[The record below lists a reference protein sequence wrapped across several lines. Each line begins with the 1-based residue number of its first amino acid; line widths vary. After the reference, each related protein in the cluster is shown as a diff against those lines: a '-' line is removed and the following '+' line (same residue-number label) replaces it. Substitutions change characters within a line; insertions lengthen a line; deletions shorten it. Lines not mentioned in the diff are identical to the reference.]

1 MMLGALVKSVFTL
14 QPGYSLRALNNKYK
28 LTQEIVR
35 QWPEL
40 HAFMQRMTAALGQQ
54 GLQRLGV
61 DCIGVVQ
68 WPYLSKCWEAPQRLE
83 VVASH
88 FEVLAGQF
96 PALLLLGRDES
107 LTLCE
112 LASYSPGCHLVMDRP
127 IWFKRE
133 GELVLNLF
141 QGDLRVAS
149 LAFTLCR
156 DQGGLSMFI
165 GAVQGI
171 HKGIDSETSLAIY
184 RDLTKDFE
192 GLRPR
197 SLLLEALK
205 CLARMLGVAQLYAV
219 SDACRHHRHPYFGS
233 DKAQDLAA
241 NYDIIWQENGATAS
255 SRDDF
260 FTIPLAPAQRAEQDI
275 PAKKRAMYRRRQ
287 ALLDDVFIRLQAAL
301 PGSGHNLGLQG
312 KQGDAFAVSASAV
325 DRPPVVDSLK

>member
-28 LTQEIVR
+28 LTREIVR

-40 HAFMQRMTAALGQQ
+40 NAFMQRMTAALGQQ

-112 LASYSPGCHLVMDRP
+112 LASYSPGCRLVLDRP

-205 CLARMLGVAQLYAV
+205 CLARMLGVAHLYAV

-241 NYDIIWQENGATAS
+241 NYDVIWQENGATAS
-255 SRDDF
+255 NRDDF
-260 FTIPLAPAQRAEQDI
+260 FTVPLAPAQRAEQDI

>member
-28 LTQEIVR
+28 LTREIVR

-40 HAFMQRMTAALGQQ
+40 NAFMQRMTAALGQQ

-112 LASYSPGCHLVMDRP
+112 LASYSPGCRLVLDRP

-149 LAFTLCR
+149 LAFSLCR

-171 HKGIDSETSLAIY
+171 HKGIDSDTSLAIY

-205 CLARMLGVAQLYAV
+205 CLARMLGVAHLYAV

-241 NYDIIWQENGATAS
+241 NYDVIWQENGATAS
-255 SRDDF
+255 NRDDF
-260 FTIPLAPAQRAEQDI
+260 FAIPLAPAQRAEQDI

>member
-1 MMLGALVKSVFTL
+1 MLGTIVKSVFTL

-28 LTQEIVR
+28 LTLQIAR

-40 HAFMQRMTAALGQQ
+40 NAFLQRMTAALGQQ

-83 VVASH
+83 VLASH

-112 LASYSPGCHLVMDRP
+112 LSGHSPGCRLVLDRP

-149 LAFTLCR
+149 LAFSLCR
-156 DQGGLSMFI
+156 NQGELCLFI

-184 RDLTKDFE
+184 RDLTKDFQ

-205 CLARMLGVAQLYAV
+205 CLARTLGVAHLYAV
-219 SDACRHHRHPYFGS
+219 TDACRHHRHAYFGN
-233 DKAQDLAA
+233 DKGQDLAA
-241 NYDIIWQENGATAS
+241 NYDVIWLEHGAIASNLADFLALPLTA
-255 SRDDF
+255 
-260 FTIPLAPAQRAEQDI
+260 AQRAEQDI

-287 ALLDDVFIRLQAAL
+287 ALLDHVFARLQAAL
-301 PGSGHNLGLQG
+301 PGSGHNLGLQEE
-312 KQGDAFAVSASAV
+312 QGDAPDEPASAAR
-325 DRPPVVDSLK
+325 RPPVVGNLE

>member
-1 MMLGALVKSVFTL
+1 MMLGTIVKSVFTL

-28 LTQEIVR
+28 LTLQIAR

-40 HAFMQRMTAALGQQ
+40 NAFLQRMTAALGQQ

-83 VVASH
+83 VLASH

-112 LASYSPGCHLVMDRP
+112 LSGYSPGCRLVLDRP

-141 QGDLRVAS
+141 QTDLRVAS
-149 LAFTLCR
+149 LAFSLCR
-156 DQGGLSMFI
+156 SQGELCLFI

-205 CLARMLGVAQLYAV
+205 CLARTLGVAHLYAV
-219 SDACRHHRHPYFGS
+219 TDACRHHRHAYFGNH
-233 DKAQDLAA
+233 KGQDLAA
-241 NYDIIWQENGATAS
+241 NYDVIWLEHGAIAS
-255 SRDDF
+255 NHADF
-260 FTIPLAPAQRAEQDI
+260 LALPLAAAQRAEQDI

-287 ALLDDVFIRLQAAL
+287 ALLDHVFARLQAAL
-301 PGSGHNLGLQG
+301 PGSGHNLGLQEE
-312 KQGDAFAVSASAV
+312 QGDAPDEPASAAR
-325 DRPPVVDSLK
+325 RPPVVGNLE

>member
-1 MMLGALVKSVFTL
+1 MMLGALVKSVSTL

-28 LTQEIVR
+28 LTREIVR

-40 HAFMQRMTAALGQQ
+40 NAFMQRMTTALGQQ

-112 LASYSPGCHLVMDRP
+112 LASYSPGCRLVLDRP

-205 CLARMLGVAQLYAV
+205 CLARMLGVAHLYAV

-241 NYDIIWQENGATAS
+241 NYDVIWQENGATAS
-255 SRDDF
+255 NRDDF
-260 FTIPLAPAQRAEQDI
+260 FTIPLSPAQRAEQDI

-301 PGSGHNLGLQG
+301 PGSSQNLGLQG

-325 DRPPVVDSLK
+325 GRPPVVDSLK

>member
-28 LTQEIVR
+28 LTREIVR

-40 HAFMQRMTAALGQQ
+40 NAFMQRMTAALGQQ

-112 LASYSPGCHLVMDRP
+112 LASYSPGCRLVLDRP

-149 LAFTLCR
+149 LAFSLCR

-171 HKGIDSETSLAIY
+171 HKGIDSDTSLAIY

-205 CLARMLGVAQLYAV
+205 CLARMLGVAHLYAV

-241 NYDIIWQENGATAS
+241 NYDVIWQENGATAS
-255 SRDDF
+255 NRDDF

-312 KQGDAFAVSASAV
+312 KQGDAFALSASAV

>member
-28 LTQEIVR
+28 LTREIVR

-40 HAFMQRMTAALGQQ
+40 NAFMQRMTAALGQQ

-112 LASYSPGCHLVMDRP
+112 LASYSPGCRLVLDRP

-149 LAFTLCR
+149 LAFSLCR

-171 HKGIDSETSLAIY
+171 HKGIDSDTSLAIY

-205 CLARMLGVAQLYAV
+205 CLARMLGVAHLYAV

-241 NYDIIWQENGATAS
+241 NYDVIWQENGATAS
-255 SRDDF
+255 NRDDF

>member
-28 LTQEIVR
+28 LTREIVR

-40 HAFMQRMTAALGQQ
+40 NAFMQRMTTALGQQ

-68 WPYLSKCWEAPQRLE
+68 WPYLSKCWEAPHRLE

-112 LASYSPGCHLVMDRP
+112 LASYSPGCRLVLDRP

-205 CLARMLGVAQLYAV
+205 CLARMLGVAHLYAV

-241 NYDIIWQENGATAS
+241 NYDVIWQENGATAS
-255 SRDDF
+255 NRDDF
-260 FTIPLAPAQRAEQDI
+260 FTVPLAPAQRAEQDI

-312 KQGDAFAVSASAV
+312 KQGDVFAVSASAV

>member
-28 LTQEIVR
+28 LTREIVR

-40 HAFMQRMTAALGQQ
+40 NAFMQRMTAALGQQ

-112 LASYSPGCHLVMDRP
+112 LASYSPGCRLVLDRP

-149 LAFTLCR
+149 LAFSLCR

-171 HKGIDSETSLAIY
+171 HKGIDSDTSLAIY

-205 CLARMLGVAQLYAV
+205 CLARMLGVAHLYAV

-241 NYDIIWQENGATAS
+241 NYDVIWQENGATAS
-255 SRDDF
+255 NRDDF

-301 PGSGHNLGLQG
+301 PGSGYNLGLQG

>member
-28 LTQEIVR
+28 LTREIVR

-40 HAFMQRMTAALGQQ
+40 NAFMQRMTAALGRQ

-107 LTLCE
+107 LTLCD
-112 LASYSPGCHLVMDRP
+112 LASYSPGCRLVLDRP

-205 CLARMLGVAQLYAV
+205 CLARMLGVAHLYAV

-241 NYDIIWQENGATAS
+241 NYDVIWQENGATAS
-255 SRDDF
+255 NRDDF
-260 FTIPLAPAQRAEQDI
+260 FTVPLAPAQRAEQDI
-275 PAKKRAMYRRRQ
+275 PAKKRSMYRRRQ

>member
-28 LTQEIVR
+28 LTREIVR
-35 QWPEL
+35 QWPEVN
-40 HAFMQRMTAALGQQ
+40 AFMQRMTAALGQQ

-112 LASYSPGCHLVMDRP
+112 LASYSPGCRLVLDRP

-149 LAFTLCR
+149 LAFSLCR

-171 HKGIDSETSLAIY
+171 HKGIDSDTSLAIY

-205 CLARMLGVAQLYAV
+205 CLARMLGVAHLYAV

-241 NYDIIWQENGATAS
+241 NYDVIWQENGATAS
-255 SRDDF
+255 NRDDF

-312 KQGDAFAVSASAV
+312 KQGDAFALSASAV

>member
-28 LTQEIVR
+28 LTREIVR

-40 HAFMQRMTAALGQQ
+40 NAFMQRMTAALGQQ

-112 LASYSPGCHLVMDRP
+112 LTSYSPGCRLVLDRP

-205 CLARMLGVAQLYAV
+205 CLARMLGVAHLYAV

-241 NYDIIWQENGATAS
+241 NYDVIWQENGATAS
-255 SRDDF
+255 NRDDF
-260 FTIPLAPAQRAEQDI
+260 FTVPLAPAQRAEQDI